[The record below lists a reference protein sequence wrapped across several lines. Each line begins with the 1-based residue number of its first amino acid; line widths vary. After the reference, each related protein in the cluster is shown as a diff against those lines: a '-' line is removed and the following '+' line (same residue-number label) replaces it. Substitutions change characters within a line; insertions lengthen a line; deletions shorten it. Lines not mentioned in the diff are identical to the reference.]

1 MMASLSIENENIIRD
16 IRSLF
21 REKKENQIT
30 LQLKI
35 KEIFLE

>member
-1 MMASLSIENENIIRD
+1 MASLSIENENIIRD

>member
-1 MMASLSIENENIIRD
+1 MASLSIENENIIRD

-21 REKKENQIT
+21 REKKENQST

>member
-21 REKKENQIT
+21 REKKENQST

>member
-16 IRSLF
+16 IRSVF

>member
-1 MMASLSIENENIIRD
+1 MIASLSIEKENIIRD
-16 IRSLF
+16 TKSLF
-21 REKKENQIT
+21 RQKKKNQIT

>member
-1 MMASLSIENENIIRD
+1 MMANLSIENENIIRD